1 MSAPGAPER
10 PSRLFVLG
18 GTRSGKSAYALAR
31 ARDLGAEDV
40 TFVATARPGD
50 LELDQRI
57 ALHRRVRPAGWDT
70 LEADGDLA
78 VAIACARPEHVLLV
92 DSLTLWA
99 SAAGDAV
106 PSLDGAWDEVAAALA
121 RRGRPV
127 VLVSDEVGLGI
138 VPVTPAG
145 RRFRDEL
152 GWINQRAA
160 AFADEVVLMVAGL
173 PLRLKG

>member
-1 MSAPGAPER
+1 MSGASVPR
-10 PSRLFVLG
+10 SLRLFVLG

-31 ARDLGAEDV
+31 ARELGGEEV
-40 TFVATARPGD
+40 TFVATALPGD
-50 LELDQRI
+50 PELDERI
-57 ALHRRVRPAGWDT
+57 ALHRRVRPSGWDT
-70 LEADGDLA
+70 LEADADLA
-78 VAIACARPEHVLLV
+78 GTIARARPERVLLL

-99 SAAGDAV
+99 SAFAETAG
-106 PSLDGAWDEVAAALA
+106 SLERAWDEAAAALA
-121 RRGRPV
+121 RRDRPV

-152 GWINQRAA
+152 GRLNQSAA
-160 AFADEVVLMVAGL
+160 AFANEAVFMVAGL

>member
-1 MSAPGAPER
+1 MSGPGATPR

-31 ARDLGAEDV
+31 ARELGGEDV
-40 TFVATARPGD
+40 TFVATALPGD
-50 LELDQRI
+50 GELDERI
-57 ALHRRVRPAGWDT
+57 ALHRRARPAAWDT
-70 LEADGDLA
+70 LEASGDLA
-78 VAIACARPEHVLLV
+78 AAIARARPAHVLLV

-99 SAAGDAV
+99 SASGGAAS
-106 PSLDGAWDEVAAALA
+106 SLDGAWDEVAAALS
-121 RRGRPV
+121 RRERPV
-127 VLVSDEVGLGI
+127 VLVSDEIGMGI

-152 GWINQRAA
+152 GRLNQRAA